1 MNQREMKRFKEL
13 LLGEK
18 KKLMANAKTTMED
31 SIEQV
36 KADNVLDEGDEAS
49 AEADISMVYRLRD
62 RERYLFKKI
71 DKALA
76 KIEDGTFGTCE
87 ECGDEIGIKRLEARP
102 VATLCIEAQER
113 RERREKQYVDR
124 DDRYR

>member
-1 MNQREMKRFKEL
+1 MNQRDLKKFKEL
-13 LLGEK
+13 LLLEK
-18 KKLMANAKTTMED
+18 KKLLANAKSTMED

-76 KIEDGTFGTCE
+76 KIEDGSFGTCE
-87 ECGDEIGIKRLEARP
+87 ECGDEIGTKRLEARP
-102 VATLCIEAQER
+102 VTDLCVKCKEDQEQ
-113 RERREKQYVDR
+113 REKEYAEG
-124 DDRYR
+124 

>member
-1 MNQREMKRFKEL
+1 MNQRDLKKFKEL
-13 LLGEK
+13 LLLEK

-62 RERYLFKKI
+62 RERFLFKKI

-87 ECGDEIGIKRLEARP
+87 ECGDEIGTKRLEARP
-102 VATLCIEAQER
+102 VTDLCVKCKEDQEQ
-113 RERREKQYVDR
+113 REKEYAEG
-124 DDRYR
+124 

>member
-1 MNQREMKRFKEL
+1 MNQRDLKKFKEQL
-13 LLGEK
+13 LAEK
-18 KKLMANAKTTMED
+18 KKLLANAKTTMED

-71 DKALA
+71 DKALV
-76 KIEDGTFGTCE
+76 KIDDGSFGTCE

-102 VATLCIEAQER
+102 VTDLCVKCKEDQEQ
-113 RERREKQYVDR
+113 REKEYAEG
-124 DDRYR
+124 

>member
-1 MNQREMKRFKEL
+1 MNQRELKRFKEIL
-13 LLGEK
+13 LAER

-49 AEADISMVYRLRD
+49 AEAEVSMLYRLRD

-71 DKALA
+71 DKALE

-87 ECGDEIGIKRLEARP
+87 ECGDDIGVKRLEARP
-102 VATLCIEAQER
+102 VTDLCVKCKEDEEQ
-113 RERREKQYVDR
+113 REKEYAEG
-124 DDRYR
+124 

>member
-13 LLGEK
+13 LLDEK

-87 ECGDEIGIKRLEARP
+87 ECGDEIGAKRLEARP
-102 VATLCIEAQER
+102 VTDLCVKCKEDQEQ
-113 RERREKQYVDR
+113 REKEYAEG
-124 DDRYR
+124 

>member
-1 MNQREMKRFKEL
+1 MNQRDLKKFKEL
-13 LLGEK
+13 LLVEK
-18 KKLMANAKTTMED
+18 KKLLANAKTTMED

-76 KIEDGTFGTCE
+76 KIEDGSFGTCE

-102 VATLCIEAQER
+102 VTDLCVKCKEDQEQ
-113 RERREKQYVDR
+113 REKEYAEG
-124 DDRYR
+124 

>member
-1 MNQREMKRFKEL
+1 MNQRDMKKFKEL
-13 LLGEK
+13 LLAEK
-18 KKLMANAKTTMED
+18 KKLLANAKTTMED

-71 DKALA
+71 DKALV
-76 KIEDGTFGTCE
+76 KIDDGSFGTCE

-102 VATLCIEAQER
+102 VTDLCVKCKEDQEQ
-113 RERREKQYVDR
+113 REKEYAEG
-124 DDRYR
+124 

>member
-1 MNQREMKRFKEL
+1 MNQRDLKKFKEL
-13 LLGEK
+13 LLAEK
-18 KKLMANAKTTMED
+18 KKLLANAKTTMED

-71 DKALA
+71 DKALV
-76 KIEDGTFGTCE
+76 KIDDGSFGTCE

-102 VATLCIEAQER
+102 VTDLCVKCKEDQEQ
-113 RERREKQYVDR
+113 REKEYAEG
-124 DDRYR
+124 

>member
-1 MNQREMKRFKEL
+1 MNQRDMKRFKEIL
-13 LLGEK
+13 LAER

-49 AEADISMVYRLRD
+49 AEAEVSMLYRLRD

-71 DKALA
+71 DKALE

-87 ECGDEIGIKRLEARP
+87 ECGDDIGVKRLEARP
-102 VATLCIEAQER
+102 VTDLCVKCKEDEEQ
-113 RERREKQYVDR
+113 REKEYAEG
-124 DDRYR
+124 

>member
-1 MNQREMKRFKEL
+1 MNQRDLKKFKEL
-13 LLGEK
+13 LLSEK
-18 KKLMANAKTTMED
+18 KKLLANAKTTMED

-76 KIEDGTFGTCE
+76 KIEDGSFGVCE
-87 ECGDEIGIKRLEARP
+87 ECGDDIGIKRLEARP
-102 VATLCIEAQER
+102 VTDMCVKCKEDQEQ
-113 RERREKQYVDR
+113 REKEYAEG
-124 DDRYR
+124 

>member
-1 MNQREMKRFKEL
+1 MNQRDLKKFKEQL
-13 LLGEK
+13 LVEK

-49 AEADISMVYRLRD
+49 AEADISMLYRLRD

-76 KIEDGTFGTCE
+76 KIDDGSFGVCE
-87 ECGDEIGIKRLEARP
+87 ECGDEIGVKRLEARP
-102 VATLCIEAQER
+102 VTDLCVKCKEDEEQ
-113 RERREKQYVDR
+113 REKEYAEG
-124 DDRYR
+124 